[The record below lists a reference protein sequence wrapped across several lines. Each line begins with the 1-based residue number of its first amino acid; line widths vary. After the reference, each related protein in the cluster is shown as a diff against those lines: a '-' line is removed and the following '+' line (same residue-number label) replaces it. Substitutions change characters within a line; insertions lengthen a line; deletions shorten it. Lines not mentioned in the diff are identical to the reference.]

1 MKNFGIRIFIFC
13 MSILMLNCLDKK
25 QSNKEI
31 AFQQKKLIEKVEIKY
46 ENMYTTTFVSVSC
59 SKFEN
64 AFLKTVENKELTKD
78 EVLRFENYLETV
90 LKANNNEKSIDTRIK
105 AVVYYDDKSNE
116 EICLG
121 LHTLELDGKIYSI
134 NNEFTKFLL
143 KITGTE

>member
-1 MKNFGIRIFIFC
+1 